1 MSKNIF
7 KRLSR
12 KSVTYGTIALV
23 VIVAGVFAYESIYR
37 APSSASASVTRTVQ
51 VTRGT
56 VQSSVSASGNLS
68 SVSSASENFVD
79 GGTLATLNASVG
91 QKVTAGQ
98 ILATLDSTQASA
110 TAEGAE
116 SSLKVSQMNLT
127 NAETSNATLQRNLNS
142 AKSTLSTDESGGTTV
157 QKDQNQSS
165 LDAAEQQLTNDQNQL
180 TTAQTTLSTD
190 ESNLVTA
197 QSTYSSDEALG
208 CPPAASSAGAS
219 GSTSGSVTA
228 DEGGAPSVSTDGAS
242 SVTTSEAVLNATINT
257 NGGATTYY
265 FEYGTT
271 DAFGDTTPVLTIAA
285 PSGSAA
291 STSTQVSAQISGL
304 SPSTTYIFTVIASNT
319 NVSGASEGEAL
330 TFTTPESS
338 CTVDSQTITT
348 DEAQVTSDENG
359 ITSDQSTITT
369 QGLAVQVAQQNLKPS
384 STTIASDKSAI
395 TQDEASIAQG
405 KVSLVQDQS
414 SITQNELTVEQ
425 DEKALQE
432 TQLVAL
438 ISGTITAVNGSVG
451 QVVGGGGSSTASSST
466 TSSSTSSTTGST
478 SSGSSSALI
487 SIQGLQ
493 QFQVVANFAEA
504 DAIKIEAHQT
514 ATITLPALPNDE
526 IKGVVTSIAPV
537 STVVSNVVTYP
548 VTISLISPPA
558 TLREGMTTE
567 VSVIVQT
574 ASNVLEL
581 PSAAITTTGSTS
593 TVQVQTSKGVTT
605 TTPVTLGLVGSSF
618 TEITSG
624 VTVGETIVEPQ
635 ASVSAATTG
644 AATPAAGGGGL
655 GGGGHFGGGAP

>member
-12 KSVTYGTIALV
+12 KGVTYGTIALV

-190 ESNLVTA
+190 ESNLATA

-451 QVVGGGGSSTASSST
+451 QVVGGGGSSTASST
-466 TSSSTSSTTGST
+466 TSSSTSSTTGTS

-487 SIQGLQ
+487 SIEGLQ
-493 QFQVVANFAEA
+493 QFQVVASFAEA

-548 VTISLISPPA
+548 VSISLISPPA

-581 PSAAITTTGSTS
+581 PSAAITTTGSIS

-624 VTVGETIVEPQ
+624 VTEGETIVEPQ

-644 AATPAAGGGGL
+644 ATTPAAGAGGF

>member
-1 MSKNIF
+1 MSKNIL
-7 KRLSR
+7 KRFSR
-12 KSVTYGTIALV
+12 KSVSYLTIAV
-23 VIVAGVFAYESIYR
+23 VIIVAGVFAYESIYR

-79 GGTLATLNASVG
+79 GGTLATLNATVG

-116 SSLKVSQMNLT
+116 SSLKVSKMNLT
-127 NAETSNATLQRNLNS
+127 NAETSNATLQSNLNT

-165 LDAAEQQLTNDQNQL
+165 VDSAEQQLTSDQNQL
-180 TTAQTTLSTD
+180 TTAQSTLSTD
-190 ESNLVTA
+190 ETNLATA

-208 CPPAASSAGAS
+208 CPPAPSSAG
-219 GSTSGSVTA
+219 TSGSASGTVTA
-228 DEGGAPSVSTDGAS
+228 NTGGAPSLSTDGAS
-242 SVTTSEAVLNATINT
+242 SVTTSEADLNATINP
-257 NGGATTYY
+257 NGAATTYY

-271 DAFGDTTPVLTIAA
+271 DAFGDSTAVLGLS
-285 PSGSAA
+285 SGSN
-291 STSTQVSAQISGL
+291 SSQVSTQISGL
-304 SPSTTYIFTVIASNT
+304 IPSTTYIFTVIASNVNGT
-319 NVSGASEGEAL
+319 SEGEAI

-338 CTVDSQTITT
+338 CAVDSQTIST
-348 DEAQVTSDENG
+348 DETQVTSDDNQ

-384 STTIASDKSAI
+384 STTIDSDKSAI

-405 KVSLVQDQS
+405 KVSLVQDEAT
-414 SITQNELTVEQ
+414 ITQNELTVEQ

-438 ISGTITAVNGSVG
+438 ISGTITAVNGTVG
-451 QVVGGGGSSTASSST
+451 QVVGGGGSSTASST
-466 TSSSTSSTTGST
+466 TASSSSTSTTGSST
-478 SSGSSSALI
+478 SGSSSALI

-493 QFQVVANFAEA
+493 QFQVVASFAEA
-504 DAIKIEAHQT
+504 DAIKIQAHQT

-558 TLREGMTTE
+558 SLREGMTSE

-593 TVQVQTSKGVTT
+593 TVQVQTSKGVTKST
-605 TTPVTLGLVGSSF
+605 SVTLGLVGSSF

-624 VTVGETIVEPQ
+624 VTAGETIVEPQ

-655 GGGGHFGGGAP
+655 GGGHFGGGAP

>member
-7 KRLSR
+7 NRLSR
-12 KSVTYGTIALV
+12 KGVGYLV
-23 VIVAGVFAYESIYR
+23 VAAVVVVAGAFAYESIYR

-68 SVSSASENFVD
+68 SVSSASENFVT
-79 GGTLATLNASVG
+79 GGTLATLNAVVG

-110 TAEGAE
+110 TAQGAA
-116 SSLKVSQMNLT
+116 SSLKVSQMNLA
-127 NAETSNATLQRNLNS
+127 NAETSSATLQRNLNE
-142 AKSTLSTDESGGTTV
+142 AKATLATDESGGTTV
-157 QKDQNQSS
+157 QKDQDQSS
-165 LDAAEQQLTNDQNQL
+165 LDSAEQQLTNDQNQL
-180 TTAQTTLSTD
+180 NSEQSVLSTD
-190 ESNLVTA
+190 ESNLATA
-197 QSTYSSDEALG
+197 QSTYSADEALG
-208 CPPAASSAGAS
+208 CPAAPSSTGSS
-219 GSTSGSVTA
+219 GSASGSVTA
-228 DEGGAPSVSTDGAS
+228 NVGGAPSVSTDGATS
-242 SVTTSEAVLNATINT
+242 LTTSEAVLNATINP
-257 NGGATTYY
+257 NGAATTYY

-271 DAFGDTTPVLTIAA
+271 DAFGDSTPVLSI
-285 PSGSAA
+285 PQGSN
-291 STSTQVSAQISGL
+291 STQVSAQISAL
-304 SPSTTYIFTVIASNT
+304 SPSTTYIVTVVASNANGT
-319 NVSGASEGEAL
+319 SEGEAI

-338 CTVDSQTITT
+338 CAVDSQTISTDESQVTT
-348 DEAQVTSDENG
+348 DENQ

-384 STTIASDKSAI
+384 STTINSDKSAI
-395 TQDEASIAQG
+395 AQDEASIAQG
-405 KVSLVQDQS
+405 KVSLVQDQA

-438 ISGTITAVNGSVG
+438 ISGTVTAVNGSVG
-451 QVVGGGGSSTASSST
+451 QVVSGGGSSTADST
-466 TSSSTSSTTGST
+466 TSSSTSTTGSST
-478 SSGSSSALI
+478 SGSSSALI

-493 QFQVVANFAEA
+493 QFQVVASFAEA

-548 VTISLISPPA
+548 VTISLIDPPA
-558 TLREGMTTE
+558 SLKEGMTSE

-624 VTVGETIVEPQ
+624 VTEGETIVEPQ

-644 AATPAAGGGGL
+644 AATPAAGAGGF

>member
-1 MSKNIF
+1 MSKNIL
-7 KRLSR
+7 KRFSR
-12 KSVTYGTIALV
+12 KSVSYLTIAV
-23 VIVAGVFAYESIYR
+23 VIIVAGVFAYESIYR

-79 GGTLATLNASVG
+79 GGTLATLNAAVG

-98 ILATLDSTQASA
+98 ILGTLDSAQASA

-127 NAETSNATLQRNLNS
+127 NAETSSATLQRTLNT

-165 LDAAEQQLTNDQNQL
+165 VDSAEQQLTNDQNQL
-180 TTAQTTLSTD
+180 TAAQTTLSTD
-190 ESNLVTA
+190 ESSLTTA
-197 QSTYSSDEALG
+197 QSAYSSDEALG
-208 CPPAASSAGAS
+208 CPAAPSSAGSS
-219 GSTSGSVTA
+219 GSASGSVTA
-228 DEGGAPSVSTDGAS
+228 NTGGAPSVSTDGAS
-242 SVTTSEAVLNATINT
+242 SVTTSEAELNATINP
-257 NGGATTYY
+257 NGAATTYY

-271 DAFGDTTPVLTIAA
+271 DAFGDSTAVLGLS
-285 PSGSAA
+285 SGTNS
-291 STSTQVSAQISGL
+291 SQVSTQISAL
-304 SPSTTYIFTVIASNT
+304 SPSTTYIFTVIASSVNGT
-319 NVSGASEGEAL
+319 SEGEAI
-330 TFTTPESS
+330 TFTTPEAS
-338 CTVDSQTITT
+338 CAVDSQTIST
-348 DEAQVTSDENG
+348 DETQVTSDENQ

-384 STTIASDKSAI
+384 STTIDSDKSAI

-405 KVSLVQDQS
+405 KVSLVQDEAT
-414 SITQNELTVEQ
+414 ITQNELTVEQ

-438 ISGTITAVNGSVG
+438 ISGTITAVNGTVG
-451 QVVGGGGSSTASSST
+451 QVVGGGGSSTADST
-466 TSSSTSSTTGST
+466 TSSSSSTSTTGTST
-478 SSGSSSALI
+478 SGSSSALI
-487 SIQGLQ
+487 TIQGLQ
-493 QFQVVANFAEA
+493 QFQVVASFAEA
-504 DAIKIEAHQT
+504 DAIKIQAHQT

-558 TLREGMTTE
+558 SLREGMTSE

-593 TVQVQTSKGVTT
+593 TVQVQTSKGVTKT
-605 TTPVTLGLVGSSF
+605 TSVTLGLVGSSF

-624 VTVGETIVEPQ
+624 VTAGETIVEPQ